1 MKKKICHTTLHGVK
15 PSEQG
20 VPEISALSSTSPPG
34 GGHLFQ
40 EQPHSSLLPYTCTL
54 HLCKKSPLDHHLCP
68 SFLFITAS
76 HCTTINKYL
85 ENFNACNPNVCIIS
99 WTKRLQTIPYSK
111 LGKVGTTRSH
121 QDKLNCFSISI
132 KSPTTKCIL
141 NVTPW
146 QSILHVPSQLAMDK
160 SFNVRTMFSQAQ
172 TIYQK
177 NYHHPQMVFLM
188 IFFQGLI
195 RVC

>member
-40 EQPHSSLLPYTCTL
+40 EQPHFSLLPYTCTL
-54 HLCKKSPLDHHLCP
+54 HLCKTSPLDHHLCP

-99 WTKRLQTIPYSK
+99 WSKRLQTIPYSK

-121 QDKLNCFSISI
+121 QDKLNCLSISI
-132 KSPTTKCIL
+132 KSPTTKCKSWMSPHGKASSVFQVNL
-141 NVTPW
+141 QWTN
-146 QSILHVPSQLAMDK
+146 PSMLGPCLVK
-160 SFNVRTMFSQAQ
+160 AQ
-172 TIYQK
+172 DRKIITTHRWY
-177 NYHHPQMVFLM
+177 F
-188 IFFQGLI
+188 
-195 RVC
+195 

>member
-1 MKKKICHTTLHGVK
+1 MKFPDTHQLSLEKMKKKICHITLHGVK

-40 EQPHSSLLPYTCTL
+40 EQPHSSFITL
-54 HLCKKSPLDHHLCP
+54 HLYLSVKKSPLDHHLCP

-99 WTKRLQTIPYSK
+99 WTQRLHTTPYSK

-132 KSPTTKCIL
+132 KSPTTKC
-141 NVTPW
+141 
-146 QSILHVPSQLAMDK
+146 K
-160 SFNVRTMFSQAQ
+160 S
-172 TIYQK
+172 
-177 NYHHPQMVFLM
+177 
-188 IFFQGLI
+188 
-195 RVC
+195 